1 MAFTAFYSYFKIKE
15 KNFDE
20 YKAFIINKKFNE
32 FNYNTEKI
40 KINIF
45 IYYKYL
51 FILKIN
57 TI

>member
-1 MAFTAFYSYFKIKE
+1 MKE

-51 FILKIN
+51 LFLKLILSKGFLPSYFSK
-57 TI
+57 

>member
-1 MAFTAFYSYFKIKE
+1 MKE